1 MIQTEK
7 AVLAIVTC
15 ENSLLPI
22 LMANA
27 ERSLFSYDFSKIVFD
42 EIEDLYK
49 KGQPFDFVILNDKIK
64 NKIEMSHGYI
74 SSLMDCLTSN
84 NLRDLSRY
92 LKLYI
97 NALKKEKV
105 RKEVLEKLQE
115 FIKRPHLDLDEMQ
128 GIIASANLIDD
139 EIETG
144 NIEDCFEELDQ
155 ISGEN
160 KAITL
165 GFPTFDSA
173 IGGFRYGELLLFM
186 ARTGVGKTFWVLNVI
201 LHLILNKREKIALFS
216 LEMPKIS
223 VLERLTQIDSSLSRD
238 QALGKLKTDEE
249 TKSYIVNKFKN
260 LKIYTQN
267 YSVEE
272 IELKIKEAG
281 LRIVFID
288 YLDLLNEQSSRHQT
302 RYERISNL
310 IIELKRIA
318 KRQNSLLIVIHQ
330 LQRQAE
336 EGSVPVRLTMARDSG
351 VVEEASDFILGA
363 WRPEL
368 GYDDET
374 KVPEDMK
381 NRLFIKLLKN
391 KRGPT
396 KKISGFFDK
405 KIGKMW
411 EIEWNDI
418 GKERNHGK

>member
-7 AVLAIVTC
+7 AVLATVIF
-15 ENSLLPI
+15 ENSLASL
-22 LMANA
+22 LLANA
-27 ERSLFSYDFSKIVFD
+27 DKSLFSSYYNQIIFE
-42 EIEDLYK
+42 EIEKLHKEKQFFDVLILTDRLSNKVPFLYM
-49 KGQPFDFVILNDKIK
+49 G
-64 NKIEMSHGYI
+64 
-74 SSLMDCLTSN
+74 SLMDCLVHSSLKFLFN
-84 NLRDLSRY
+84 D
-92 LKLYI
+92 LKLYL
-97 NALKKEKV
+97 NTLKRERAKKEIL
-105 RKEVLEKLQE
+105 KEVSRQAEA
-115 FIKRPHLDLDEMQ
+115 PTVDLDEMQ
-128 GIIASANLIDD
+128 KAMARANLLDA

-144 NIEDCFEELDQ
+144 GMEDCFEELDQ
-155 ISGEN
+155 ISGKN

-165 GFPTFDSA
+165 GFPTLDSA

-186 ARTGVGKTFWVLNVI
+186 ARTGVGKTFWVLNVV
-201 LHLILNKREKIALFS
+201 LHLILNKQENIALFS
-216 LEMPKIS
+216 LEMPKVS

-238 QALGKLKTDEE
+238 QALGKLKTDKEM
-249 TKSYIVNKFKN
+249 KSCIMKKFKN
-260 LKIYTQN
+260 VRIYTQN
-267 YSVEE
+267 YSIEE

-281 LRIVFID
+281 SRIVFID

-318 KRQNSLLIVIHQ
+318 KRQDSLLIVIHQ

-396 KKISGFFDK
+396 KNVSGFFDK
-405 KIGKMW
+405 KTGKMW

-418 GKERNHGK
+418 DKERNHAK

>member
-1 MIQTEK
+1 MIRTEK
-7 AVLAIVTC
+7 AVLATVIF
-15 ENSLLPI
+15 ENSLASL
-22 LMANA
+22 LLANA
-27 ERSLFSYDFSKIVFD
+27 DKSLFSSHYNQIIFE
-42 EIEDLYK
+42 EIEKLHK
-49 KGQPFDFVILNDKIK
+49 EKQFFDVLILTDRLS
-64 NKIEMSHGYI
+64 NKIPFLYVV
-74 SSLMDCLTSN
+74 SLMDCLVHSSLKFLFN
-84 NLRDLSRY
+84 D
-92 LKLYI
+92 LKLYLNTLRRERAKREI
-97 NALKKEKV
+97 L
-105 RKEVLEKLQE
+105 KEVSKQA
-115 FIKRPHLDLDEMQ
+115 KAPTVDLDEMQ
-128 GIIASANLIDD
+128 KAMARANLLDA

-144 NIEDCFEELDQ
+144 GMEDCFEELDQ
-155 ISGEN
+155 ISGKN

-165 GFPTFDSA
+165 GFPTLDSA

-201 LHLILNKREKIALFS
+201 FHLILNKQEKIALFS
-216 LEMPKIS
+216 LEMPRVS
-223 VLERLTQIDSSLSRD
+223 VLERLTQIDFSLSRN
-238 QALGKLKTDEE
+238 QALGKLKTDE
-249 TKSYIVNKFKN
+249 KMKPRIVNKLKN
-260 LKIYTQN
+260 LRIYTQN

-272 IELKIKEAG
+272 IELKIREASS
-281 LRIVFID
+281 RIVFID

-318 KRQNSLLIVIHQ
+318 KRQDSLLIVIHQ

-351 VVEEASDFILGA
+351 VIEEASDFILGA

-396 KKISGFFDK
+396 KNVSGFFDK
-405 KIGKMW
+405 KTGKMW
-411 EIEWNDI
+411 EIEWNDLDM
-418 GKERNHGK
+418 ERNNAK